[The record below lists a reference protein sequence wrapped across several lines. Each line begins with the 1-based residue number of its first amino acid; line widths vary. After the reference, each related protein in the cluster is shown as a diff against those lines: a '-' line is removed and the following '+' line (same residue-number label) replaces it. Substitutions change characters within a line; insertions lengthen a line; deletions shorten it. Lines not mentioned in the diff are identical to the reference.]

1 MGKVKCHTC
10 GHFSIIR
17 ADHGFIKGC
26 YIFNLVDDDDDL
38 YNVDK
43 ISQITEGNESAT
55 FHKIDTKFILN
66 KNNNCEFWSKQ
77 SNEQK
82 ESLKKYKK
90 FYWKTKLKRLFKF
103 W

>member
-66 KNNNCEFWSKQ
+66 KITIVNSGQNNLMSKK
-77 SNEQK
+77 NH
-82 ESLKKYKK
+82 
-90 FYWKTKLKRLFKF
+90 
-103 W
+103 